1 MGSAVTVGSGV
12 PLNTLYTAS
21 KSVGKIIV
29 GGTAANVVA
38 AGGYVQGAGHS
49 AFSPIFGLAADNV
62 LGRYE
67 SFFVVLRTWMP
78 TDAKEFQ
85 VVLANGE
92 LITVNKFERP
102 DRERAINDT
111 FWPVMLTTVFQCF
124 GQCVEVVLEVGV

>member
-1 MGSAVTVGSGV
+1 MHGEDTGSAVTVGSGV

-67 SFFVVLRTWMP
+67 SFFVVE
-78 TDAKEFQ
+78 D
-85 VVLANGE
+85 VDANGSQR
-92 LITVNKFERP
+92 ISGCS
-102 DRERAINDT
+102 REWGPRH
-111 FWPVMLTTVFQCF
+111 C
-124 GQCVEVVLEVGV
+124 E